1 MRTALSTPEVTDPRE
16 PLAIAAKLA
25 RDFAATAA
33 ERDRRGGTP
42 KAERDALRASG
53 LLTLSIPRELGG
65 HGASWS
71 TILHAIRAIA
81 WADGSLA
88 HVFGFQHLLL
98 ATVRLFGGRERF
110 EPLALETVERR
121 WFWGNA
127 LNPLDARTTLARVGS
142 DLVLHGVKSFCS
154 GALDSDRL
162 VVSAIDASTGKLVV
176 AAIPS
181 NRAGVTAR
189 SDWDNMGQRQTD
201 SGTVAFQNV
210 RILEEE
216 ILANPGPL
224 ATPFASLRPCIA
236 QIALANVYLGI
247 AQGAFDTAKVLTR
260 ARDKAWF
267 ASGVE
272 RVTDDP
278 YVLATLGDGYAELEG
293 ARLATDA
300 AGDALDR
307 AWVRGEALTPDDR
320 GVCAVAIATAKILTT
335 RVGLDV
341 ATRVFDATGA
351 RSTTARLGF
360 DRFWRNLRTHT
371 LHDPVDYKRRDIGR
385 WLLTDSWPEPSF
397 YS

>member
-1 MRTALSTPEVTDPRE
+1 MRTATSSTEAEGARD
-16 PLAIAAKLA
+16 PLAIAATLA

-42 KAERDALRASG
+42 KVERDALRASG

-71 TILHAIRAIA
+71 TVLHAVRAIA

-110 EPLALETVERR
+110 EPLAAETVERR

-127 LNPLDARTTLARVGS
+127 LNPLDTRATIARVGS
-142 DLVLHGVKSFCS
+142 EHVLHGVKSFCS

-210 RILEEE
+210 RVQEEE

-247 AQGAFDTAKVLTR
+247 AQGAFDAAKVLTR

-272 RVTDDP
+272 RITDDP
-278 YVLATLGDGYAELEG
+278 YVLATLGDAYAELEG

-307 AWVRGEALTPDDR
+307 AWARGEALTPDER
-320 GVCAVAIATAKILTT
+320 GVCAIAIATAKILTT
-335 RVGLDV
+335 RVGLDLT
-341 ATRVFDATGA
+341 TRVFDATGA
-351 RSTTARLGF
+351 RSTTAHLGF

>member
-1 MRTALSTPEVTDPRE
+1 MRTAISSTHATDARE
-16 PLAIAAKLA
+16 PLAIAATLA

-53 LLTLSIPRELGG
+53 LLALSIPRELGG
-65 HGASWS
+65 HGAPWS
-71 TILHAIRAIA
+71 TTLHAIRAIA

-127 LNPLDARTTLARVGS
+127 LNPLDSRTTLARVGS
-142 DLVLHGVKSFCS
+142 EYVLHGVKSFCS

-176 AAIPS
+176 ATIPS
-181 NRAGVTAR
+181 NRVGVTPR

-201 SGTVAFQNV
+201 SGTVAFQSV
-210 RILEEE
+210 PILEEE

-247 AQGAFDTAKVLTR
+247 AQGAFDTAKALTR
-260 ARDKAWF
+260 GRDKAWF

-272 RVTDDP
+272 RITDDP
-278 YVLATLGDGYAELEG
+278 YVLASLGDGYAELEG

-300 AGDALDR
+300 AGAALDR
-307 AWVRGEALTPDDR
+307 AWARGEALTADER
-320 GVCAVAIATAKILTT
+320 GVCAIAIATAKILTT

>member
-1 MRTALSTPEVTDPRE
+1 M
-16 PLAIAAKLA
+16 
-25 RDFAATAA
+25 
-33 ERDRRGGTP
+33 
-42 KAERDALRASG
+42 
-53 LLTLSIPRELGG
+53 
-65 HGASWS
+65 
-71 TILHAIRAIA
+71 
-81 WADGSLA
+81 
-88 HVFGFQHLLL
+88 
-98 ATVRLFGGRERF
+98 
-110 EPLALETVERR
+110 
-121 WFWGNA
+121 
-127 LNPLDARTTLARVGS
+127 
-142 DLVLHGVKSFCS
+142 
-154 GALDSDRL
+154 
-162 VVSAIDASTGKLVV
+162 
-176 AAIPS
+176 
-181 NRAGVTAR
+181 
-189 SDWDNMGQRQTD
+189 
-201 SGTVAFQNV
+201 
-210 RILEEE
+210 
-216 ILANPGPL
+216 
-224 ATPFASLRPCIA
+224 
-236 QIALANVYLGI
+236 YLGI